1 MEAILSQ
8 FLNQFLINFNQ
19 FSHSDSQK
27 HTKTRC
33 RLTKTY
39 KSTLCLTQT
48 HKNVQN
54 SSLSHTYS
62 QKHIKFHF
70 VSLRLTKIYK
80 ISLCLTQTRKNI
92 QNSTLSHSESQKHT
106 KFHFVSHSDS
116 QKHTKFHFVSQNSTL
131 SQNHKTIQNSTL
143 SQFFF

>member
-39 KSTLCLTQT
+39 KSPLCLTQT

-54 SSLSHTYS
+54 SSFFSHLLSKT
-62 QKHIKFHF
+62 
-70 VSLRLTKIYK
+70 YK
-80 ISLCLTQTRKNI
+80 ISLCLTQTHKNI
-92 QNSTLSHSESQKHT
+92 QNFTLSHT
-106 KFHFVSHSDS
+106 DS
-116 QKHTKFHFVSQNSTL
+116 QKHTKFHFVSLRVTKTYKIPLCLTL
-131 SQNHKTIQNSTL
+131 RLSKTYKVLLCLTKFHFVSKC
-143 SQFFF
+143 F